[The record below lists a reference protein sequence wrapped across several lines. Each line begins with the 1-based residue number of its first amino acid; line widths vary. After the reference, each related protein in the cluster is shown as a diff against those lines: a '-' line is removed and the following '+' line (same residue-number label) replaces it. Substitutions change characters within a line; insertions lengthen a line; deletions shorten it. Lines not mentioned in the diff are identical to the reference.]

1 MTPPFPEICKKDL
14 VVTVSTM
21 PRDLILENFLVS
33 CKGEEEVGGG
43 AGPNPTFSSSGH
55 FSSIHILNID
65 LSLGYPP
72 PPTFMGAGNKWK

>member
-21 PRDLILENFLVS
+21 PRDLILEKFLVS

-43 AGPNPTFSSSGH
+43 LALT
-55 FSSIHILNID
+55 
-65 LSLGYPP
+65 PP
-72 PPTFMGAGNKWK
+72 FLAADIFLQFTY

>member
-14 VVTVSTM
+14 VVTVSIM

-43 AGPNPTFSSSGH
+43 GGLA
-55 FSSIHILNID
+55 L
-65 LSLGYPP
+65 PP
-72 PPTFMGAGNKWK
+72 PFLAADIFLQFTY

>member
-1 MTPPFPEICKKDL
+1 MTPPFTDICTKDL
-14 VVTVSTM
+14 C
-21 PRDLILENFLVS
+21 RDGIYYA
-33 CKGEEEVGGG
+33 KGSYFRKIFGFMQGGGGGGGG

>member
-21 PRDLILENFLVS
+21 PRDLILEKFLVS
-33 CKGEEEVGGG
+33 CKEEEGGG
-43 AGPNPTFSSSGH
+43 GLALSPPFLAADIIFQFTYK
-55 FSSIHILNID
+55 ILIYHWV
-65 LSLGYPP
+65 SP